1 MQKKIEYL
9 KSLFKIKE
17 TVLVPEYHTVQRN
30 FYSYLDKSGMSK
42 PEYEAFVCPAPRRA
56 QGNCDRRSVDY
67 SCQLVTLVPWK
78 GSKLAPKAAVT
89 AASALSKPAA

>member
-42 PEYEAFVCPAPRRA
+42 PEYEAFVKELDFVMEKDGELIGQNMFMRDA
-56 QGNCDRRSVDY
+56 
-67 SCQLVTLVPWK
+67 LTEL
-78 GSKLAPKAAVT
+78 KLKRKVKMKFT
-89 AASALSKPAA
+89 